1 MARREPISRLEVAAC
16 PTHRTNV
23 GHYKD
28 HEVGCDCLTQERRA
42 ELAKRLAEARDEGHP
57 LAEPAE

>member
-1 MARREPISRLEVAAC
+1 MPRSQPISRLEVAAC

-23 GHYKD
+23 AHYRD
-28 HEVGCDCLTQERRA
+28 HEVGCDCLSEERRT
-42 ELAKRLAEARDEGHP
+42 ELTRRLEEARREGNP